1 MKQGII
7 PVFLPLDLMLWPTDL
22 ELPGPWFL
30 RVEDEGGRCGP
41 FGPRCFSEV
50 FSGALPSGLVSG
62 WASRHSGLSPAAS
75 RPRPPVLGSL
85 EPSPGL
91 LPSPAAAWAETRPGC
106 PARLFLW
113 EISGVGP
120 QMAGGCLRAPSAGVG
135 VRTTRD
141 AGWHLPD
148 TGAGRVLRGGS
159 QAGLTRVALLS
170 SAHLPDPAEG
180 ARLQASLICP
190 LVPSCSWWETESL
203 LLNLR
208 GLGCLPFPKA
218 GRQ

>member
-1 MKQGII
+1 MTSG
-7 PVFLPLDLMLWPTDL
+7 
-22 ELPGPWFL
+22 PGLAGPEPWAVAIAYSCL
-30 RVEDEGGRCGP
+30 GGDK
-41 FGPRCFSEV
+41 
-50 FSGALPSGLVSG
+50 A
-62 WASRHSGLSPAAS
+62 WM
-75 RPRPPVLGSL
+75 
-85 EPSPGL
+85 PSP
-91 LPSPAAAWAETRPGC
+91 
-106 PARLFLW
+106 LFLW

-120 QMAGGCLRAPSAGVG
+120 QMAGGCLQAPSAGVG

-148 TGAGRVLRGGS
+148 TGAGCVLRGGS

-170 SAHLPDPAEG
+170 SAHLPDPAEV

-190 LVPSCSWWETESL
+190 LLPSCSWWETESL